1 MCGIAGFI
9 GQDKEKIISMLDSIN
24 HRGPDDRGIYQDNNV
39 TLGHVRLSIL
49 DLTSHGHQPMEFD
62 NLVIIFNGEVYN
74 FKEIRESL
82 KEYEFFSNSD
92 TEVVLKAFHK
102 WGVRAVDKF
111 IGMFAFC
118 IYDKKNKKLFLFRD
132 RVGVKPLY
140 YYFDGKNFAFA
151 SEVRAIKKYKNDL
164 KINKDSLC
172 EFFEYG
178 YIFDEISIYKDVKK
192 VKAGHFLEVDLEK
205 LKIKENEYWSVLPFF
220 ENRVNKSEEKLID
233 ELEELLVDAFSLRM
247 VSDAPVGVFLSG
259 GVDSSV
265 VSAILQK
272 HIGDIKTFTIGF
284 KESEYNEAH
293 YAKAVAKYL
302 GTHHIEKYLNVD
314 DARDI
319 LKIFVKIYDEPF
331 GDNSGIPT
339 YLVSKLAKK
348 NGVKVVL
355 SADGGDEIFCGYSR
369 YWITKS
375 LGDKFFK
382 LPYFLRKSMK
392 SFMDLVGVDIA
403 SKFNFFGIKNFYHKY
418 NQLSEM
424 LTKSSWQEFYEE
436 ILKSSKNYDLKKLIE
451 CRKMKKFEFFKTGEK
466 LNPMQGMMLWDF
478 YRYLQD
484 DILVKVDRATMA
496 NSIEGR
502 EPMLDHRIIEFMA
515 SVPFEFKY
523 KNGESKYLLKK
534 VLERYLPKELI
545 YRPKQGFGIP
555 VFEWFSK
562 DLSGMFE
569 EYFKED
575 DEFVNME
582 YARYLLDRLKLKK
595 QVNINILWFILE
607 YKMWKKEYM

>member
-1 MCGIAGFI
+1 
-9 GQDKEKIISMLDSIN
+9 
-24 HRGPDDRGIYQDNNV
+24 
-39 TLGHVRLSIL
+39 
-49 DLTSHGHQPMEFD
+49 
-62 NLVIIFNGEVYN
+62 
-74 FKEIRESL
+74 
-82 KEYEFFSNSD
+82 
-92 TEVVLKAFHK
+92 
-102 WGVRAVDKF
+102 
-111 IGMFAFC
+111 
-118 IYDKKNKKLFLFRD
+118 
-132 RVGVKPLY
+132 
-140 YYFDGKNFAFA
+140 
-151 SEVRAIKKYKNDL
+151 
-164 KINKDSLC
+164 
-172 EFFEYG
+172 
-178 YIFDEISIYKDVKK
+178 
-192 VKAGHFLEVDLEK
+192 
-205 LKIKENEYWSVLPFF
+205 
-220 ENRVNKSEEKLID
+220 
-233 ELEELLVDAFSLRM
+233 M

-284 KESEYNEAH
+284 RESEYNEAP
-293 YAKAVAKYL
+293 YAKAVADYL
-302 GTHHIEKYLNVD
+302 GTHHIEKYLSVD
-314 DARDI
+314 EARDI
-319 LKIFVKIYDEPF
+319 LKIFAKIYDEPF
-331 GDNSGIPT
+331 GDSSGIPT
-339 YLVSKLAKK
+339 FLVSKVAKD

-355 SADGGDEIFCGYSR
+355 SADGGDELFCGYSR
-369 YWITKS
+369 YWITKN

-382 LPYFLRKSMK
+382 LPFVLRKGLA
-392 SFMDLVGVDIA
+392 SFMDLVGVDRA
-403 SKFNFFGIKNFYHKY
+403 NKLNFGIKNFYHKY

-424 LTKSSWQEFYEE
+424 LKKSSWQDFYEE
-436 ILKSSKNYDLKKLIE
+436 LLKSSKNYDLNKLINCGE
-451 CRKMKKFEFFKTGEK
+451 IKRFEFFKVGEK

-478 YRYLQD
+478 YRYLPD

-515 SVPFEFKY
+515 KVPFEFKY

-562 DLSGMFE
+562 DLRVMFD

-582 YARYLLDRLKLKK
+582 YVRYLLNKLKNNEII
-595 QVNINILWFILE
+595 NINTLWFVLE